1 MLSFAPREKKRL
13 NLEAGQNKALKYT
26 CANALL
32 EAGRTEARVAE
43 AVMGSGCVLREA
55 WSERGTGRDTK
66 LFRCAE
72 CCCVIAANSRS
83 C

>member
-1 MLSFAPREKKRL
+1 
-13 NLEAGQNKALKYT
+13 
-26 CANALL
+26 
-32 EAGRTEARVAE
+32 
-43 AVMGSGCVLREA
+43 MGSGCVLREA
-55 WSERGTGRDTK
+55 WSERGTGRDAK